1 MSRAGYAVSRQCAIA
16 KIMMI
21 QDSAALAALCAI
33 LAQEAYVTVDTEFIR
48 DKTYWPQLCLV
59 QVAGTSVAAAIDPLA
74 EGIDLTPLFEL
85 MANPAVLKVFHA
97 ARQDLEIFFNL
108 TGTVP
113 TPLWDSQVAAMVC
126 GFGES
131 ASYETLAGKLANA
144 RIDKSSRFTDWS
156 QRPLT
161 DKQLSYA
168 LSDVTH
174 LRVIYEK
181 LSKRIEKAGRESWVQ
196 EEMAI
201 LTDPKTY
208 QLDPETAWQRLR
220 PRTGNRRFLAILKEL
235 AAWREAEAQRKNI
248 PRQRLLKDEALLEAA
263 ANAPRAIADLGR
275 MRALSKGMIE
285 GSVGQGILAAVER
298 GNAIPEADCPTLPE
312 KPDVS
317 GGRAALIELLKVL
330 LKAKCDSN
338 DVAQKLVANS
348 ADIETLAMEEAPTI
362 HALTG
367 WRREVFG
374 EDALALKRGEVALTV
389 KGDSI
394 RLIRL

>member
-1 MSRAGYAVSRQCAIA
+1 
-16 KIMMI
+16 MMI
-21 QDSAALAALCAI
+21 QDSAALAALCAS

-85 MANPAVLKVFHA
+85 MANPAILKVFHA
-97 ARQDLEIFFNL
+97 ARQDLEIFYNL

-161 DKQLSYA
+161 EKQLSYA

-174 LRVIYEK
+174 LRVIYDK
-181 LSKRIEKAGRESWVQ
+181 LAKRIEKAGRESWVQ

-263 ANAPRAIADLGR
+263 ANAPRSLADLGR
-275 MRALSKGMIE
+275 MRALSKGMTE
-285 GSVGQGILAAVER
+285 GSVGQAILAAVER
-298 GNAIPEADCPTLPE
+298 GTAIPEADCPTLPE

-348 ADIETLAMEEAPTI
+348 ADIETLAMEDTPDI

>member
-1 MSRAGYAVSRQCAIA
+1 
-16 KIMMI
+16 MMI
-21 QDSAALAALCAI
+21 QDSAALAALCAE

-59 QVAGTSVAAAIDPLA
+59 QVAGKSVAAAIDPLA
-74 EGIDLTPLFEL
+74 EGIDLAPLFAL

-108 TGTVP
+108 TGAVP

-161 DKQLSYA
+161 EKQLSYA

-181 LSKRIEKAGRESWVQ
+181 LAKRIEKAGRETWVQ

-263 ANAPRAIADLGR
+263 ANAPRSVADLGR

-298 GNAIPEADCPTLPE
+298 GAAIPEADCPSLPE

-348 ADIETLAMEEAPTI
+348 ADLETLAMEEAPEI

>member
-1 MSRAGYAVSRQCAIA
+1 M
-16 KIMMI
+16 MMI
-21 QDSAALAALCAI
+21 QDSAALAALCAT
-33 LAQEAYVTVDTEFIR
+33 LTQEAYVTVDTEFIR

-74 EGIDLTPLFEL
+74 EGIDLAPLFAL

-97 ARQDLEIFFNL
+97 ARQDLEIFYNL

-161 DKQLSYA
+161 EKQLSYA

-181 LSKRIEKAGRESWVQ
+181 LAKRIEKAGREAWVS

-263 ANAPRAIADLGR
+263 ANAPRSVADLGR
-275 MRALSKGMIE
+275 MRALSKGMTE

-298 GNAIPEADCPTLPE
+298 GTAIPEADCPTLPE

-348 ADIETLAMEEAPTI
+348 ADIETLAMEDSPNI

-367 WRREVFG
+367 WRRDVFG

>member
-1 MSRAGYAVSRQCAIA
+1 
-16 KIMMI
+16 MMI
-21 QDSAALAALCAI
+21 QDSAALAALCAT

-74 EGIDLTPLFEL
+74 EGIDLAPLFEL

-108 TGTVP
+108 TGAVP

-181 LSKRIEKAGRESWVQ
+181 LAKRIEKAGRESWVQ

-263 ANAPRAIADLGR
+263 ANAPRAVADLGR

-285 GSVGQGILAAVER
+285 GSVGQGILSAVER
-298 GNAIPEADCPTLPE
+298 GNAIPEADCPSLPE

-348 ADIETLAMEEAPTI
+348 ADIETLAMEDSPAI

>member
-1 MSRAGYAVSRQCAIA
+1 
-16 KIMMI
+16 MMI
-21 QDSAALAALCAI
+21 QDSAALAALCAT

-74 EGIDLTPLFEL
+74 EGIDLAPLFEL

-108 TGTVP
+108 TGAVP

-161 DKQLSYA
+161 EKQLSYA

-181 LSKRIEKAGRESWVQ
+181 LAKRIEKAGRDSWVQ

-263 ANAPRAIADLGR
+263 ANAPRAVADLGR

-348 ADIETLAMEEAPTI
+348 ADIETLAMEDSPAI

>member
-1 MSRAGYAVSRQCAIA
+1 
-16 KIMMI
+16 MMI
-21 QDSAALAALCAI
+21 QDSAALAALCAS

-74 EGIDLTPLFEL
+74 EGIDLAPLFEL
-85 MANPAVLKVFHA
+85 MANPAILKVFHA
-97 ARQDLEIFFNL
+97 ARQDLEIFYNL

-161 DKQLSYA
+161 EKQLSYA

-181 LSKRIEKAGRESWVQ
+181 LAKRIEKAGRESWVQ

-263 ANAPRAIADLGR
+263 ANAPRSVADLGR
-275 MRALSKGMIE
+275 MRALSKGMTE

-298 GNAIPEADCPTLPE
+298 GTAIPEADCPTLPE

-348 ADIETLAMEEAPTI
+348 ADIETLAMEDAPDI

>member
-1 MSRAGYAVSRQCAIA
+1 
-16 KIMMI
+16 MMI
-21 QDSAALAALCAI
+21 QDSAALAALCAT

-74 EGIDLTPLFEL
+74 EGIDLAPLFEL

-108 TGTVP
+108 TGAVP

-161 DKQLSYA
+161 EKQLSYA

-263 ANAPRAIADLGR
+263 ANAPRAVADLGR

-298 GNAIPEADCPTLPE
+298 GNAIPEADCPSLPE

-348 ADIETLAMEEAPTI
+348 ADIETLAMEDSPAI

>member
-1 MSRAGYAVSRQCAIA
+1 
-16 KIMMI
+16 MMI
-21 QDSAALAALCAI
+21 QDSAALAALCAT

-74 EGIDLTPLFEL
+74 EGIDLAPLFEL

-108 TGTVP
+108 TGAVP

-181 LSKRIEKAGRESWVQ
+181 LAKRIEKAGRESWVQ

-263 ANAPRAIADLGR
+263 ANAPRSAADLGR

-348 ADIETLAMEEAPTI
+348 ADIETLAMEDSPAI

>member
-1 MSRAGYAVSRQCAIA
+1 
-16 KIMMI
+16 MMI
-21 QDSAALAALCAI
+21 QDSAALAALCAT

-74 EGIDLTPLFEL
+74 EGIDLAPLFEL

-108 TGTVP
+108 TSAVP

-161 DKQLSYA
+161 EKQLSYA

-181 LSKRIEKAGRESWVQ
+181 LAKRIEKAGRESWVQ

-263 ANAPRAIADLGR
+263 ANAPRAVADLGR

-298 GNAIPEADCPTLPE
+298 GNAIPEADCPSLPE

-348 ADIETLAMEEAPTI
+348 ADIETLAMEDSPAI

>member
-1 MSRAGYAVSRQCAIA
+1 
-16 KIMMI
+16 MMI
-21 QDSAALAALCAI
+21 QDSAALAALCAS

-74 EGIDLTPLFEL
+74 DGIDLTPLFEL

-97 ARQDLEIFFNL
+97 ARQDLEIFYNL

-161 DKQLSYA
+161 EKQLSYA

-174 LRVIYEK
+174 LRVIYDK
-181 LSKRIEKAGRESWVQ
+181 LAKRIEKAGRESWVS
-196 EEMAI
+196 EEMAV

-220 PRTGNRRFLAILKEL
+220 PRTGNRRFLGILKEL

-263 ANAPRAIADLGR
+263 ANAPRSVADLGR
-275 MRALSKGMIE
+275 MRALSKGMTE

-298 GNAIPEADCPTLPE
+298 GTAIPEADCPTLPE

-348 ADIETLAMEEAPTI
+348 ADIETLAMEDSPDI

>member
-1 MSRAGYAVSRQCAIA
+1 
-16 KIMMI
+16 MMI
-21 QDSAALAALCAI
+21 QDSAALAALCAS

-97 ARQDLEIFFNL
+97 ARQDLEIFYNL

-161 DKQLSYA
+161 EKQLSYA

-174 LRVIYEK
+174 LRVIYDK
-181 LSKRIEKAGRESWVQ
+181 LAKRIEKAGRESWVS
-196 EEMAI
+196 EEMAV

-220 PRTGNRRFLAILKEL
+220 PRTGNRRFLGILKEL

-263 ANAPRAIADLGR
+263 ANAPRSVADLGR
-275 MRALSKGMIE
+275 MRALSKGMTE

-298 GNAIPEADCPTLPE
+298 GTAIPEADCPTLPE

-348 ADIETLAMEEAPTI
+348 ADIETLAMEDTPDI